1 MNDKYD
7 VVIIG
12 AGPAGI
18 AAAIYASR
26 GNLNCAIIEKEMPGG
41 QVNKT
46 SIVEN
51 YPGYTQISGPE
62 LVEKFEEQLNSLRIK
77 QIYSEVTDI
86 KVNKTNKVISLKNG
100 KSLETKAVILAMG
113 RSPKKMKSNHYNDLE
128 GKGISYCSLCD
139 GNLYKG
145 QDVSIVGSGNSALEE
160 ALYLSKI
167 CKTVTILCRSEKLK
181 GDSVLIDRIEKQ
193 KNIKTMY
200 NTVIDDFNGEDGIL
214 ESLALTTNGKKEI
227 LETKACFI
235 FIGYEPSTEFI
246 KKLNILDENGYVEVD
261 NDRRTKIEGIYA
273 AGDIVKKEAFQI
285 VTSVSDGALAAV
297 SAIKDMKEGE

>member
-1 MNDKYD
+1 MQESFD

-26 GNLNCAIIEKEMPGG
+26 GNLNVAIIEKEIPGG

-46 SIVEN
+46 SVVEN
-51 YPGYTQISGPE
+51 YPGYTKISGPE
-62 LVEKFEEQLNSLRIK
+62 LVEKFYNQLNSLEVT
-77 QIYSEVTDI
+77 QIFSEVTDI
-86 KVNKTNKVISLKNG
+86 KVNKTNKVLTLKNG
-100 KSLETKAVILAMG
+100 KKVKAKALILALG
-113 RSPKKMKSNHYNDLE
+113 RKPKKLTSEHYDTLE

-160 ALYLSKI
+160 SLYLAKI
-167 CKTVTILCRSEKLK
+167 CKSVTIICRSEKLK
-181 GDSVLIDRIEKQ
+181 GDSVLIERIENT
-193 KNIKTMY
+193 KNIKTIY
-200 NTVIDDFNGEDGIL
+200 NATIEEFNGEDGIL
-214 ESLALTTNGKKEI
+214 HSLTLNENGEKTE

-235 FIGYEPSTEFI
+235 FIGYEPATEFL
-246 KKLNILDENGYVEVD
+246 KKLDILDENGYINVD
-261 NDRRTKIEGIYA
+261 REYRTKINGIYA

-285 VTSVSDGALAAV
+285 VTTVSDGALAAV
-297 SAIKDMKEGE
+297 SAIKDIK

>member
-1 MNDKYD
+1 MQENFD

-26 GNLNCAIIEKEMPGG
+26 GNLSCAIIEKEMPGG

-51 YPGYTQISGPE
+51 YPGYTKISGPE
-62 LVEKFEEQLNSLRIK
+62 LVEKFYEQLNSLKIK
-77 QIYSEVTDI
+77 QIFSEVTDI
-86 KVNKTNKVISLKNG
+86 EVNKDSKLLKLKNG
-100 KSLETKAVILAMG
+100 KVLEAKAVILAMG
-113 RSPKKMKSNHYNDLE
+113 RKPKKMTSEHYDRLE

-139 GNLYKG
+139 GNLYKN

-167 CKTVTILCRSEKLK
+167 CKTVTVLCRSEKLK
-181 GDSVLIDRIEKQ
+181 GDSVLIDRIEKT
-193 KNIKTMY
+193 KNIKTLY
-200 NTVIDDFNGEDGIL
+200 NTSIEDFNGEDGIL
-214 ESLALTTNGKKEI
+214 HSLTLNENGKKTE

-235 FIGYEPSTEFI
+235 FIGYEPATEFLR
-246 KKLNILDENGYVEVD
+246 KLDILDENGYINVD
-261 NDRRTKIEGIYA
+261 SEYRTKIKGIYA
-273 AGDIVKKEAFQI
+273 AGDVVKKEAFQI

-297 SAIKDMKEGE
+297 SAIKDMKEI

>member
-1 MNDKYD
+1 MQESFD

-26 GNLNCAIIEKEMPGG
+26 GNLNVAIIEKEMPGG

-51 YPGYTQISGPE
+51 YPGYTKISGPE
-62 LVEKFEEQLNSLRIK
+62 LVEKFYSQLNSLDVK
-77 QIYSEVTDI
+77 QIFSEVTNI
-86 KVNKTNKVISLKNG
+86 KANKNDKVITLKNG
-100 KSLETKAVILAMG
+100 KKIKTKAIILALG
-113 RSPKKMKSNHYNDLE
+113 RKPKQLTSENFDRLE

-160 ALYLSKI
+160 SLYLSKI
-167 CKTVTILCRSEKLK
+167 CKNVTIICRSEKLK
-181 GDSVLIDRIEKQ
+181 GDSVLIERIENT
-193 KNIKTMY
+193 KNISTIY
-200 NTVIDDFNGEDGIL
+200 NATIEEFNGEDGIL
-214 ESLALTTNGKKEI
+214 HSLTLNENGKKTQ

-235 FIGYEPSTEFI
+235 FIGYEPATEFL
-246 KKLNILDENGYVEVD
+246 KDLNILDENGYVIVD
-261 NDRRTKIEGIYA
+261 NEYRTKIKGIYA

-297 SAIKDMKEGE
+297 SAIKDIK

>member
-1 MNDKYD
+1 MRESYD

-51 YPGYTQISGPE
+51 YPGYPTITGPE
-62 LVEKFEEQLNSLRIK
+62 LVEKFYDQLNSLKIK

-86 KVNKTNKVISLKNG
+86 KINKKSKTIMLKNG
-100 KSLETKAVILAMG
+100 TTLNTKAVILAMG
-113 RSPKKMKSNHYNDLE
+113 RKPKKMKSEHYDKLE

-139 GNLYKG
+139 GNLYKN

-167 CKTVTILCRSEKLK
+167 CKTVTVLCRSEKLK
-181 GDSVLIDRIEKQ
+181 GDTVLIDRIQKT
-193 KNIKTMY
+193 KNIKTLY
-200 NTVIDDFNGEDGIL
+200 NTTIEDFNGENGIL
-214 ESLALTTNGKKEI
+214 DSLTLNENGKQVE

-235 FIGYEPSTEFI
+235 FIGYEPATEFL
-246 KKLNILDENGYVEVD
+246 KKLDIVDENGYINVD
-261 NDRRTKIEGIYA
+261 NNYRTKISGIYA
-273 AGDIVKKEAFQI
+273 AGDVVKKEAFQI

-297 SAIKDMKEGE
+297 SAIKDIKDE

>member
-1 MNDKYD
+1 MQESYD

-51 YPGYTQISGPE
+51 YPGYTKITGPE
-62 LVEKFEEQLNSLRIK
+62 LVEKFYEQLNNLKIK
-77 QIYSEVTDI
+77 QIFSEVTDI
-86 KVNKTNKVISLKNG
+86 EVNKKNKIIKLKNG
-100 KSLETKAVILAMG
+100 KVIETKAIILAMG
-113 RSPKKMKSNHYNDLE
+113 RKPKKMTSEHYDKLE

-139 GNLYKG
+139 GNLYKN

-181 GDSVLIDRIEKQ
+181 GDSVLIDRIENT
-193 KNIKTMY
+193 KNIKTLY
-200 NTVIDDFNGEDGIL
+200 NTSIEDFNGENGIL
-214 ESLALTTNGKKEI
+214 HSLTLNENGKETE

-235 FIGYEPSTEFI
+235 FIGYEPATEFLQ
-246 KKLNILDENGYVEVD
+246 KLDILDESGYINVD
-261 NDRRTKIEGIYA
+261 SEYRTKINGIYA
-273 AGDIVKKEAFQI
+273 AGDVVKKEAFQI

-297 SAIKDMKEGE
+297 TAIKDLSNK

>member
-1 MNDKYD
+1 MQESYD

-51 YPGYTQISGPE
+51 YPGYTKISGPE
-62 LVEKFEEQLNSLRIK
+62 LVEKFYEQLNSLKIK
-77 QIYSEVTDI
+77 QIFSEVTDI
-86 KVNKTNKVISLKNG
+86 EVNKDNKILKLKNG
-100 KSLETKAVILAMG
+100 KALEAKAVILAMG
-113 RSPKKMKSNHYNDLE
+113 RKPKKMTSEHYDKLE

-139 GNLYKG
+139 GNLYKN

-167 CKTVTILCRSEKLK
+167 CKSVTVLCRSEKLK
-181 GDSVLIDRIEKQ
+181 GDPVLIDRIEKT
-193 KNIKTMY
+193 KNIKTLY
-200 NTVIDDFNGEDGIL
+200 NTSIEDFNGEDGIL
-214 ESLALTTNGKKEI
+214 HSLTLNENGKKTK

-235 FIGYEPSTEFI
+235 FIGYEPATEFL
-246 KKLNILDENGYVEVD
+246 KELNILDENGYINVD
-261 NDRRTKIEGIYA
+261 SEYRTKINGIYA
-273 AGDIVKKEAFQI
+273 AGDVVKKEAFQI

-297 SAIKDMKEGE
+297 TAIKDLSNK

>member
-1 MNDKYD
+1 MREKYD

-51 YPGYTQISGPE
+51 YPGYPKITGPE
-62 LVEKFEEQLNSLRIK
+62 LVEKFYDQLNGLKIK

-86 KVNKTNKVISLKNG
+86 KINKKSKTIMLKNG
-100 KSLETKAVILAMG
+100 KTLNTKAVILAMG
-113 RSPKKMKSNHYNDLE
+113 RKPKKLTSDHYKSLE

-139 GNLYKG
+139 GYLYKN

-160 ALYLSKI
+160 ALYLAKI
-167 CKTVTILCRSEKLK
+167 CKSVTVLCRSESLK
-181 GDSVLIDRIEKQ
+181 GDPVLIEKLKKA
-193 KNIKTMY
+193 KNIKTLY
-200 NTVIDDFNGEDGIL
+200 NTTIESFHGKDRIL
-214 ESLALTTNGKKEI
+214 HSLTLNENGKEVE

-235 FIGYEPSTEFI
+235 FIGYQPATEFLN
-246 KKLNILDENGYVEVD
+246 KLDILDEDGYVIVD
-261 NDRRTKIEGIYA
+261 NNYRTKLSGIYA

-297 SAIKDMKEGE
+297 SAIKDIKEE

>member
-1 MNDKYD
+1 MQESYD

-51 YPGYTQISGPE
+51 YPGYTKISGPE
-62 LVEKFEEQLNSLRIK
+62 LVEKFYEQLNSLKIK
-77 QIYSEVTDI
+77 QIFSEVTDI
-86 KVNKTNKVISLKNG
+86 EVNKDNKILKLKNG
-100 KSLETKAVILAMG
+100 KVLEAKAVILAMG
-113 RSPKKMKSNHYNDLE
+113 RKPKKMTSEHYDKLE

-139 GNLYKG
+139 GNLYKN

-167 CKTVTILCRSEKLK
+167 CKSVTILCRSEKLK
-181 GDSVLIDRIEKQ
+181 GDSVLIDRIEKT
-193 KNIKTMY
+193 KNIKTLY
-200 NTVIDDFNGEDGIL
+200 NTSIEDFNGEDGIL
-214 ESLALTTNGKKEI
+214 HSLTLNENGKKTE
-227 LETKACFI
+227 LKTKACFI
-235 FIGYEPSTEFI
+235 FIGYEPATEFL
-246 KKLNILDENGYVEVD
+246 KELDILDENGYINVD
-261 NDRRTKIEGIYA
+261 NEYRTKINGIYA
-273 AGDIVKKEAFQI
+273 AGDVVKKEAFQI

-297 SAIKDMKEGE
+297 TAIKDISK

>member
-1 MNDKYD
+1 MQESFD

-18 AAAIYASR
+18 AAAIYVSR

-51 YPGYTQISGPE
+51 YPGYTKISGPE
-62 LVEKFEEQLNSLRIK
+62 LVEKFYSQLNSLDVK
-77 QIYSEVTDI
+77 QIFSEVTNI
-86 KVNKTNKVISLKNG
+86 KANKNDKVITLKNG
-100 KSLETKAVILAMG
+100 KKIKTKAIILALG
-113 RSPKKMKSNHYNDLE
+113 RKPKQLTSENFDRLE

-160 ALYLSKI
+160 SLYLSKI
-167 CKTVTILCRSEKLK
+167 CKNVTIICRSEKLK
-181 GDSVLIDRIEKQ
+181 GDSVLIERIENT
-193 KNIKTMY
+193 KNISTIY
-200 NTVIDDFNGEDGIL
+200 NATIEEFNGEDGIL
-214 ESLALTTNGKKEI
+214 HSLTLNENGKKTQ

-235 FIGYEPSTEFI
+235 FIGYEPATEFL
-246 KKLNILDENGYVEVD
+246 KDLNILDKNGYVIVD
-261 NDRRTKIEGIYA
+261 NEYRTKIKGIYA

-297 SAIKDMKEGE
+297 SAIKDIKD

>member
-1 MNDKYD
+1 MDKYD
-7 VVIIG
+7 VIIIG

-51 YPGYTQISGPE
+51 YPGYTAISGPE
-62 LVEKFEEQLNSLRIK
+62 LVEKFEEQLNSLKIK

-86 KVNKTNKVISLKNG
+86 KVNKESKIITLKNG
-100 KSLETKAVILAMG
+100 KTLEAKAVILALG
-113 RSPKKMKSNHYNDLE
+113 RSPKKMESKHYDSLE

-139 GNLYKG
+139 GNLYKNE
-145 QDVSIVGSGNSALEE
+145 DVSIVGSGNSALEE

-167 CKTVTILCRSEKLK
+167 CKSVTILCRSEKLK

-193 KNIKTMY
+193 KNIKTLY
-200 NTVIDDFNGEDGIL
+200 NTTIEDFNGSDGVL
-214 ESLALTTNGKKEI
+214 ESLTLKENGEKVT

-235 FIGYEPSTEFI
+235 FIGYEPATNFL
-246 KKLNILDENGYVEVD
+246 KKLDILDENGYINVD
-261 NDRRTKIEGIYA
+261 GEYRTKIKGIYA
-273 AGDIVKKEAFQI
+273 AGDVVKKEAFQI

-297 SAIKDMKEGE
+297 SAIKDIKEDE

>member
-1 MNDKYD
+1 MQESYD

-51 YPGYTQISGPE
+51 YPGYTKITGPE
-62 LVEKFEEQLNSLRIK
+62 LVEKFYEQLNNLKIK
-77 QIYSEVTDI
+77 QIFSEVTDI
-86 KVNKTNKVISLKNG
+86 EVNKENKIIKLKNG
-100 KSLETKAVILAMG
+100 KVIETKAVILAMG
-113 RSPKKMKSNHYNDLE
+113 RKPKKMTSEHYDRLE

-139 GNLYKG
+139 GNLYKN

-181 GDSVLIDRIEKQ
+181 GDSVLIDRIENT
-193 KNIKTMY
+193 KNIKTLY
-200 NTVIDDFNGEDGIL
+200 NTSIEDFNGENGIL
-214 ESLALTTNGKKEI
+214 HSLTLNENGKETE

-235 FIGYEPSTEFI
+235 FIGYEPATEFLQ
-246 KKLNILDENGYVEVD
+246 KLDILDESGYINVD
-261 NDRRTKIEGIYA
+261 SEYRTKINGIYA
-273 AGDIVKKEAFQI
+273 AGDVVKKEAFQI

-297 SAIKDMKEGE
+297 TAIKDLSNK

>member
-1 MNDKYD
+1 MQESFD

-26 GNLNCAIIEKEMPGG
+26 SNLNCAIIEKEMPGG

-46 SIVEN
+46 SVVEN
-51 YPGYTQISGPE
+51 YPGYTKISGPE
-62 LVEKFEEQLNSLRIK
+62 LVEKFYSQLNSLEVK
-77 QIYSEVTDI
+77 QLFSEVTNI
-86 KVNKTNKVISLKNG
+86 KVNKNDKVITLKNG
-100 KSLETKAVILAMG
+100 KKIKTKAIILALG
-113 RSPKKMKSNHYNDLE
+113 RKPKKLTSENFDSLE

-160 ALYLSKI
+160 SLYLSKI
-167 CKTVTILCRSEKLK
+167 CKSVTIICRSEKLK
-181 GDSVLIDRIEKQ
+181 GDSVLIERIENT
-193 KNIKTMY
+193 KNISTIY
-200 NTVIDDFNGEDGIL
+200 NATIEEFNGEDGIL
-214 ESLALTTNGKKEI
+214 HSLTLNENGKKTQ

-235 FIGYEPSTEFI
+235 FIGYEPATEFL
-246 KKLNILDENGYVEVD
+246 KNLNILDENGYVIVD
-261 NDRRTKIEGIYA
+261 NEYRTKIKGIYA

-297 SAIKDMKEGE
+297 SAIKDIK

>member
-1 MNDKYD
+1 MREKYD

-51 YPGYTQISGPE
+51 YPGYPQITGPD
-62 LVEKFEEQLNSLRIK
+62 LVEKFYEQLNSLKVK

-86 KVNKTNKVISLKNG
+86 KINKKSKTVMLKNG
-100 KSLETKAVILAMG
+100 KTLNTKAIILAMG
-113 RSPKKMKSNHYNDLE
+113 RKPKKLTSDHYKSLE

-139 GNLYKG
+139 GYLYKNK
-145 QDVSIVGSGNSALEE
+145 DVSIVGSGNSALEE

-167 CKTVTILCRSEKLK
+167 CKSVTVLCRSESLK
-181 GDSVLIDRIEKQ
+181 GDPVLIDKLKKT
-193 KNIKTMY
+193 KNIKTLY
-200 NTVIDDFNGEDGIL
+200 NTTIEAFHGKDRIL
-214 ESLALTTNGKKEI
+214 NSLTLMENGKQVE

-235 FIGYEPSTEFI
+235 FIGYEPATEFL
-246 KKLNILDENGYVEVD
+246 KKLGILDKEGYVNVD
-261 NDRRTKIEGIYA
+261 GNYRTKISGIYA

-297 SAIKDMKEGE
+297 SAIKDIQEG

>member
-1 MNDKYD
+1 MREKYD

-26 GNLNCAIIEKEMPGG
+26 GNLNCAIIEKECPGG

-51 YPGYTQISGPE
+51 YPGYPKITGPE
-62 LVEKFEEQLNSLRIK
+62 LVEKFYDQLNSLKIK

-86 KVNKTNKVISLKNG
+86 KINKKSKTVMLKNG
-100 KSLETKAVILAMG
+100 KTLNTKAVILAMG
-113 RSPKKMKSNHYNDLE
+113 RKPKKLTSDHYKSLE

-139 GNLYKG
+139 GYLYKNK
-145 QDVSIVGSGNSALEE
+145 DVSIVGSGNSALEE
-160 ALYLSKI
+160 ALYLAKI
-167 CKTVTILCRSEKLK
+167 CKSVTVLCRSESLK
-181 GDSVLIDRIEKQ
+181 GDPVLIEKLKKT
-193 KNIKTMY
+193 KNIKTLY
-200 NTVIDDFNGEDGIL
+200 NTTIEAFHGKDRIL
-214 ESLALTTNGKKEI
+214 NSLTLMENGKEVE

-235 FIGYEPSTEFI
+235 FIGYEPATEFL
-246 KKLNILDENGYVEVD
+246 KKLDILDKDGYINVD
-261 NDRRTKIEGIYA
+261 SNYRTKISGIYA
-273 AGDIVKKEAFQI
+273 AGDVVKKEAFQI

-297 SAIKDMKEGE
+297 SAIKDVQEN

>member
-1 MNDKYD
+1 MQESFD

-26 GNLNCAIIEKEMPGG
+26 GNLNVAIIEKEMPGG

-51 YPGYTQISGPE
+51 YPGYTKISGPE
-62 LVEKFEEQLNSLRIK
+62 LVEKFYSQLNSLDVK
-77 QIYSEVTDI
+77 QIFSEVTNI
-86 KVNKTNKVISLKNG
+86 KANKNDKVITLKNG
-100 KSLETKAVILAMG
+100 KKIKTKAIILALG
-113 RSPKKMKSNHYNDLE
+113 RKPKQLTSENFDRLE

-160 ALYLSKI
+160 SLYLSKI
-167 CKTVTILCRSEKLK
+167 CKNVTIICRSEKLK
-181 GDSVLIDRIEKQ
+181 GDSVLIERIENT
-193 KNIKTMY
+193 KNISTIY
-200 NTVIDDFNGEDGIL
+200 NATIEEFNGEDGIL
-214 ESLALTTNGKKEI
+214 HSLTLNENGKKTQ

-235 FIGYEPSTEFI
+235 FIGYEPATEFL
-246 KKLNILDENGYVEVD
+246 KDLNILDKNGYVIVD
-261 NDRRTKIEGIYA
+261 NEYRTKIKGIYA

-297 SAIKDMKEGE
+297 SAIKDLKD

>member
-1 MNDKYD
+1 MQESFD

-26 GNLNCAIIEKEMPGG
+26 GNLNVAIIEKEMPGG

-51 YPGYTQISGPE
+51 YPGYIKISGPE
-62 LVEKFEEQLNSLRIK
+62 LVEKFYSQLNSLDVK
-77 QIYSEVTDI
+77 QIFSEVTNI
-86 KVNKTNKVISLKNG
+86 KANKNDKVITLKNG
-100 KSLETKAVILAMG
+100 KKIKTKAIILALG
-113 RSPKKMKSNHYNDLE
+113 RKPKQLTSENFDRLE

-145 QDVSIVGSGNSALEE
+145 QDVSIVGSGNRALEE
-160 ALYLSKI
+160 SLYLSKI
-167 CKTVTILCRSEKLK
+167 CKNVTIICRSEKLK
-181 GDSVLIDRIEKQ
+181 GDSVLIERIENT
-193 KNIKTMY
+193 KNISTIY
-200 NTVIDDFNGEDGIL
+200 NATIEEFNGEDGIL
-214 ESLALTTNGKKEI
+214 HSLTLNENGKKTQ

-235 FIGYEPSTEFI
+235 FIGYEPATEFL
-246 KKLNILDENGYVEVD
+246 KDLNILDENGYVIVD
-261 NDRRTKIEGIYA
+261 NEYRTKIKGIYA

-297 SAIKDMKEGE
+297 SAIKDIK

>member
-1 MNDKYD
+1 MQESFD

-26 GNLNCAIIEKEMPGG
+26 GNLNVAIIEKEMPGG

-51 YPGYTQISGPE
+51 YPGYIKISGPE
-62 LVEKFEEQLNSLRIK
+62 LVEKFYSQLNSLDVK
-77 QIYSEVTDI
+77 QIFSEVTNI
-86 KVNKTNKVISLKNG
+86 KANKNDKVITLKNG
-100 KSLETKAVILAMG
+100 KKIKTKAIILALG
-113 RSPKKMKSNHYNDLE
+113 RKPKQLTSENFDRLE

-160 ALYLSKI
+160 SLYLSKI
-167 CKTVTILCRSEKLK
+167 CKNVTIICRSEKLK
-181 GDSVLIDRIEKQ
+181 GDSVLIERIENT
-193 KNIKTMY
+193 KNISTIY
-200 NTVIDDFNGEDGIL
+200 NATIEEFNGEDGIL
-214 ESLALTTNGKKEI
+214 HSLTLNENGKKTQ

-235 FIGYEPSTEFI
+235 FIGYEPATEFL
-246 KKLNILDENGYVEVD
+246 KDLNILDENGYVIVD
-261 NDRRTKIEGIYA
+261 NEYRTKIKGIYA

-297 SAIKDMKEGE
+297 SAIKDIK

>member
-1 MNDKYD
+1 MQESYD

-51 YPGYTQISGPE
+51 YPGYTKITGPE
-62 LVEKFEEQLNSLRIK
+62 LVEKFYEQLNALKIK
-77 QIYSEVTDI
+77 QVFSEVTDI
-86 KVNKTNKVISLKNG
+86 KANKKSKTIMLKNG
-100 KSLETKAVILAMG
+100 KTLSAKAVILALG
-113 RSPKKMKSNHYNDLE
+113 RKPKKLTSEHYDRLE

-139 GNLYKG
+139 GNLYKN

-167 CKTVTILCRSEKLK
+167 CKTVTVLCRSERLK
-181 GDSVLIDRIEKQ
+181 GDPVLIDRIEKQ
-193 KNIKTMY
+193 KNIKTIY
-200 NTVIDDFNGEDGIL
+200 NSTIEDFNGQNGIL
-214 ESLALTTNGKKEI
+214 ESLTLNVNGEKET

-235 FIGYEPSTEFI
+235 FIGYEPATEFL
-246 KKLNILDENGYVEVD
+246 KKLNILDKDGYIEVD
-261 NDRRTKIEGIYA
+261 NEYRTKINGIYA
-273 AGDIVKKEAFQI
+273 AGDVVKKEAFQI

-297 SAIKDMKEGE
+297 TAIKDLSNK

>member
-1 MNDKYD
+1 MQESFD

-26 GNLNCAIIEKEMPGG
+26 GNLNVAIIEKEMPGG

-51 YPGYTQISGPE
+51 YPGYTKISGPE
-62 LVEKFEEQLNSLRIK
+62 LVEKFYSQLNSLDVK
-77 QIYSEVTDI
+77 QIFSEVTNI
-86 KVNKTNKVISLKNG
+86 KANKNDKVITLKNG
-100 KSLETKAVILAMG
+100 KKIKTKAIILALG
-113 RSPKKMKSNHYNDLE
+113 RKPKQLTSENFDRLE

-160 ALYLSKI
+160 SLYLSKI
-167 CKTVTILCRSEKLK
+167 CKNVTIICRSEKLK
-181 GDSVLIDRIEKQ
+181 GDSVLIERIENT
-193 KNIKTMY
+193 KNISTIY
-200 NTVIDDFNGEDGIL
+200 NATIEEFNGEDGIL
-214 ESLALTTNGKKEI
+214 HSLTLNENGKKTQ

-235 FIGYEPSTEFI
+235 FIGYEPATEFL
-246 KKLNILDENGYVEVD
+246 KNLNILDENGYVIVD
-261 NDRRTKIEGIYA
+261 NEYRTKIKGIYA

-297 SAIKDMKEGE
+297 SAIKDIK

>member
-1 MNDKYD
+1 MQESFD

-18 AAAIYASR
+18 AAAIYVSR

-51 YPGYTQISGPE
+51 YPGYTKISGPE
-62 LVEKFEEQLNSLRIK
+62 LVEKFYSQLNSLDVK
-77 QIYSEVTDI
+77 QIFSEVTNI
-86 KVNKTNKVISLKNG
+86 KANKNDKVITLKNG
-100 KSLETKAVILAMG
+100 KKIKTKAIILALG
-113 RSPKKMKSNHYNDLE
+113 RKPKQLTSENFDRLE

-160 ALYLSKI
+160 SLYLSKI
-167 CKTVTILCRSEKLK
+167 CKNVTIICRSEKLK
-181 GDSVLIDRIEKQ
+181 GDSVLIERIENT
-193 KNIKTMY
+193 KNISTIY
-200 NTVIDDFNGEDGIL
+200 NATIEEFNGEDGIL
-214 ESLALTTNGKKEI
+214 HSLTLNENGKKTQ

-235 FIGYEPSTEFI
+235 FIGYEPATEFL
-246 KKLNILDENGYVEVD
+246 KDLNILDKNGYVIVD
-261 NDRRTKIEGIYA
+261 NEYRTKIKGIYA

-297 SAIKDMKEGE
+297 SAIKDIK

>member
-1 MNDKYD
+1 MQESFD

-26 GNLNCAIIEKEMPGG
+26 SNLNCAIIEKEMPGG

-46 SIVEN
+46 SVVEN
-51 YPGYTQISGPE
+51 YPGYTKISGPE
-62 LVEKFEEQLNSLRIK
+62 LVEKFYSQLNSLEVK
-77 QIYSEVTDI
+77 QLFSEVTNI
-86 KVNKTNKVISLKNG
+86 KVNKNDKVITLKNG
-100 KSLETKAVILAMG
+100 KKIKTKAIILALG
-113 RSPKKMKSNHYNDLE
+113 RKPKKLTSENFDSLE

-160 ALYLSKI
+160 SLYLSKI
-167 CKTVTILCRSEKLK
+167 CKSVTIICRSEKLK
-181 GDSVLIDRIEKQ
+181 GDSVLIERIENT
-193 KNIKTMY
+193 KNISTIY
-200 NTVIDDFNGEDGIL
+200 NATIEEFNGEDGIL
-214 ESLALTTNGKKEI
+214 HSLTLNENGKKTQ

-235 FIGYEPSTEFI
+235 FIGYEPATEFL
-246 KKLNILDENGYVEVD
+246 KDLNILDENGYVIVD
-261 NDRRTKIEGIYA
+261 NEYRTKIKGIYA

-297 SAIKDMKEGE
+297 SAIKDIK

>member
-1 MNDKYD
+1 MQESYD

-51 YPGYTQISGPE
+51 YPGYTKITGPE
-62 LVEKFEEQLNSLRIK
+62 LVEKFYEQLNNLKIK
-77 QIYSEVTDI
+77 QIFSEVTDI
-86 KVNKTNKVISLKNG
+86 EVNKENKIIKLKNG
-100 KSLETKAVILAMG
+100 KVIETKAVILAMG
-113 RSPKKMKSNHYNDLE
+113 RKPKKMTSEHYDRLE

-139 GNLYKG
+139 GNLYKN

-181 GDSVLIDRIEKQ
+181 GDSVLIDRIENT
-193 KNIKTMY
+193 KNIKTLY
-200 NTVIDDFNGEDGIL
+200 NTSIEDFNGENGIL
-214 ESLALTTNGKKEI
+214 HSLTLNENGKKTE

-235 FIGYEPSTEFI
+235 FIGYEPATEFLQ
-246 KKLNILDENGYVEVD
+246 KLDILDESGYINVD
-261 NDRRTKIEGIYA
+261 SEYRTKINGIYA
-273 AGDIVKKEAFQI
+273 AGDVVKKEAFQI
-285 VTSVSDGALAAV
+285 VTSVSDGALAAI
-297 SAIKDMKEGE
+297 SAIKDMSE

>member
-1 MNDKYD
+1 MQESFD

-18 AAAIYASR
+18 AAAIYVSR

-51 YPGYTQISGPE
+51 YPGYTKISGPE
-62 LVEKFEEQLNSLRIK
+62 LVEKFYSQLKSLEVK

-86 KVNKTNKVISLKNG
+86 KVNKNDKVITLKNG
-100 KSLETKAVILAMG
+100 NKIKTKAIILALG
-113 RSPKKMKSNHYNDLE
+113 RKPKKLTSENFDSLE

-160 ALYLSKI
+160 SLYLSKI
-167 CKTVTILCRSEKLK
+167 CKSVTIICRSEKLK
-181 GDSVLIDRIEKQ
+181 GDSVLIERIENTN
-193 KNIKTMY
+193 NIKTVY
-200 NTVIDDFNGEDGIL
+200 NSTIEEFNGEDGIL
-214 ESLALTTNGKKEI
+214 HSLTLNENGKKVE

-235 FIGYEPSTEFI
+235 FIGYEPATEFL
-246 KKLNILDENGYVEVD
+246 KNLDILDENGYVVVD
-261 NDRRTKIEGIYA
+261 KEYRTKINGIYA

-297 SAIKDMKEGE
+297 SAIKDIKD